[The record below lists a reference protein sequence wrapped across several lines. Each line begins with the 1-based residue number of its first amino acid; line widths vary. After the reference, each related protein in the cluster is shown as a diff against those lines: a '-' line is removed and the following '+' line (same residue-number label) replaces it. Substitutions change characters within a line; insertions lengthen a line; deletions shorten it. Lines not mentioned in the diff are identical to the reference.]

1 MALITHCVF
10 DAYGTLFDVGAAAR
24 DAAAEEAFEVIKD
37 SWQPVAETWREKQLA
52 YTWLRATSGCHTD
65 FWTVTKQALDWTL
78 EYYELTEVEGLRD
91 RLLALYW
98 ELAPF
103 EEVQRTLT
111 ALKGMEQT
119 LAILSNGEP
128 EMLEA
133 AVVSARLG
141 GLFDAILSVEQVGVF
156 KPHHRVYDLVEKTFG
171 CSRQEVLFVS
181 SNGWDACCAAAYGF
195 RTLWVNRRQEPVDR
209 LPVRPNFVAE
219 SLVGLPRVIENL

>member
-1 MALITHCVF
+1 
-10 DAYGTLFDVGAAAR
+10 
-24 DAAAEEAFEVIKD
+24 
-37 SWQPVAETWREKQLA
+37 QLA
-52 YTWLRATSGCHTD
+52 SRKLAGRIGEMIDTAPMIH
-65 FWTVTKQALDWTL
+65 VH
-78 EYYELTEVEGLRD
+78 GLKTR
-91 RLLALYW
+91 
-98 ELAPF
+98 
-103 EEVQRTLT
+103 
-111 ALKGMEQT
+111 
-119 LAILSNGEP
+119 S
-128 EMLEA
+128 EA
-133 AVVSARLG
+133 EIGNRLG